1 VVENAV
7 WEVHG
12 AAVYGVVAAAESH
25 LPASKVIGQT
35 CAEQA
40 GRQAGQTT
48 EKPTEGQTGRM
59 DMTVHHKACLGS
71 VIKVSMMLGMM
82 RW

>member
-7 WEVHG
+7 WGVHG

-40 GRQAGQTT
+40 GRQAGRQVRQQ
-48 EKPTEGQTGRM
+48 KSRQ
-59 DMTVHHKACLGS
+59 KAKRGA
-71 VIKVSMMLGMM
+71 
-82 RW
+82 WT